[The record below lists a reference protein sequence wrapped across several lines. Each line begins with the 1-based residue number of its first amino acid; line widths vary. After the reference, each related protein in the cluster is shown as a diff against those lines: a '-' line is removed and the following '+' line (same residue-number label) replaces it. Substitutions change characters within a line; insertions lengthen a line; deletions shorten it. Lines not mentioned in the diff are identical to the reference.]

1 MEEGIEKYRVKKAR
15 YGQTGGA
22 KKIEERKKE
31 ENGSDSRSKLVER
44 PQSKDRNLLS
54 LLFRL
59 SLNIPPPLPY
69 VRSHRACEE

>member
-44 PQSKDRNLLS
+44 P
-54 LLFRL
+54 
-59 SLNIPPPLPY
+59 
-69 VRSHRACEE
+69 